1 MDLDVTEAELE
12 MVAVPNGSCS
22 VAECSAATDG
32 QCFQGNDSPLD
43 CPEFE
48 LIAAD
53 EDAEPEDGR
62 APSTVLPVPHGYG
75 LRPGDLHHV
84 LRREFPTWVV
94 PLGTV
99 EAGKTT
105 LLAVLFEQLSGG
117 RMRRWSYVSSAT
129 TFGFAQRSHY
139 ASMRSGRDRA
149 GTPRTSGAAGSEVLH
164 VRCRAEEQSPQSFL
178 FADVSGEH
186 VDELVRGG
194 ERHEALVNAAT
205 RADVV
210 LILIDGALA
219 AEPGSRQSAIRHAV
233 DIVHVTPE
241 LPIRADAQVAIVLTK
256 VDQFTDDAADAVIA
270 DVAQAVTQVMGLEPH
285 VFAVAARPQPGTEVP
300 AAAGVEDL
308 LDFLATAESTEP
320 GRTSEPFAGDP
331 SPSLLQRIWSGR

>member
-1 MDLDVTEAELE
+1 VDLDVTEPEPE
-12 MVAVPNGSCS
+12 VVAVADGSCS
-22 VAECSAATDG
+22 VAGCSATTDG
-32 QCFQGNDSPLD
+32 RCSQGYDSPLD
-43 CPEFE
+43 CPDFD
-48 LIAAD
+48 LVAAD
-53 EDAEPEDGR
+53 EGADPESGS
-62 APSTVLPVPHGYG
+62 APSTALPVPHGYG

-117 RMRRWSYVSSAT
+117 RMRRWSYVGSAT

-139 ASMRSGRDRA
+139 ASMRSGRERA
-149 GTPRTSGAAGSEVLH
+149 GTPRTSGAAGAEVLH
-164 VRCRAEEQSPQSFL
+164 LRCRSAEQSLQSFL

-194 ERHEALVNAAT
+194 ERDEALVNATT

-219 AEPGSRQSAIRHAV
+219 AEPASRQSAIRHAV

-241 LPIRADAQVAIVLTK
+241 LPIRTDARVAIVLTK
-256 VDQFTDDAADAVIA
+256 VDLFTDGAAGVVTA
-270 DVAQAVTQVMGLEPH
+270 AVTQAVKRVMGREPD
-285 VFAVAARPQPGTEVP
+285 VFTVAARPQPGTGVP

-308 LDFLATAESTEP
+308 LDFLAAAETGEHRP
-320 GRTSEPFAGDP
+320 PTEPFAGDP
-331 SPSLLQRIWSGR
+331 SPSLLQRIWRGR